1 MIRKLV
7 TCTGSKTALWSLVF
21 LLLTGL
27 PTNLPAQTGETK
39 GVVRDAAGQPVP
51 NVNVMLKDGKSG
63 TITDAK
69 GAFALK
75 DLPSAAVLVISGVGY
90 ETQEV
95 ALGGRRTI
103 AITLQQDA
111 ASLDDV
117 VVVGYGRQRKV
128 TKTGAVSEIKGDD
141 IRRTPSASLQ
151 NTLQGR
157 LPGFFS
163 VQRSGRPGAD
173 GADFFIRGIS
183 TFAENSQQPY
193 ILVDDIEY
201 SYAQFSRIDPNE
213 VENITILKMRP
224 PRPSTVSRGRM
235 V

>member
-7 TCTGSKTALWSLVF
+7 TCTGNKTALWSLVF

-27 PTNLPAQTGETK
+27 PAALLAQTGETK
-39 GVVRDAAGQPVP
+39 GVIRDATGQPVP

-69 GAFALK
+69 GAFVLR
-75 DLPSAAVLVISGVGY
+75 DLPSAGVLVVSGVGF
-90 ETQEV
+90 ETLEV
-95 ALGGRRTI
+95 ALAGRRSLTL
-103 AITLQQDA
+103 TLQQDA
-111 ASLDDV
+111 ASLEDV

-173 GADFFIRGIS
+173 GADFFIRSEERRVGK
-183 TFAENSQQPY
+183 EC
-193 ILVDDIEY
+193 
-201 SYAQFSRIDPNE
+201 
-213 VENITILKMRP
+213 
-224 PRPSTVSRGRM
+224 
-235 V
+235 

>member
-95 ALGGRRTI
+95 ALGGGEPSPSPCSRMRH
-103 AITLQQDA
+103 LWMMS
-111 ASLDDV
+111 SLSVMV
-117 VVVGYGRQRKV
+117 V
-128 TKTGAVSEIKGDD
+128 
-141 IRRTPSASLQ
+141 
-151 NTLQGR
+151 
-157 LPGFFS
+157 S
-163 VQRSGRPGAD
+163 V
-173 GADFFIRGIS
+173 
-183 TFAENSQQPY
+183 
-193 ILVDDIEY
+193 
-201 SYAQFSRIDPNE
+201 
-213 VENITILKMRP
+213 K
-224 PRPSTVSRGRM
+224 
-235 V
+235 